1 MAHNVVRSTA
11 LTCGAQLSDP
21 QEFHDEEKIT
31 MDQVT
36 LRAQPRADFGTRP
49 SRRLRRQGLVPATVY
64 GKNIETASITVDG
77 RELYS
82 ALHTEAGRN
91 ALINIEIDGGDKVL
105 AVAREVQRHPVRG
118 DVIHLDLIEI
128 SLTET
133 IAAEV
138 AVEYIGTPL
147 GVRADGGFV
156 EAIAN
161 TVSISAL
168 PTAIPSSIT
177 VDIENMATGDTLK
190 VADLPEIEGVE
201 YTDDI
206 DRPLVTVLMP
216 RVEEEVVEELVE
228 YDEDGEPI
236 VGPTAEEGDEGTEA
250 PAEEGE

>member
-1 MAHNVVRSTA
+1 
-11 LTCGAQLSDP
+11 
-21 QEFHDEEKIT
+21 

-36 LRAQPRADFGTRP
+36 LRAQPRAEFGTRP

-64 GKNIETASITVDG
+64 GKNIETVSITVDG

-91 ALINIEIDGGDKVL
+91 ALLNVDIDGGDRVL

-128 SLTET
+128 SLDET
-133 IAAEV
+133 ITAEV
-138 AVEYIGTPL
+138 AVEYLGTPI
-147 GVRADGGFV
+147 GVHEDGGFV

-177 VDIENMATGDTLK
+177 IDIEEMATGDTLK
-190 VADLPEIEGVE
+190 VSDLPEIEGVE
-201 YTDDI
+201 YLDDV

-216 RVEEEVVEELVE
+216 RIEEEPVEAVIE
-228 YDEDGEPI
+228 YDEDGMPIEP
-236 VGPTAEEGDEGTEA
+236 VAV
-250 PAEEGE
+250 EEGEDEAAPVDEEE

>member
-1 MAHNVVRSTA
+1 
-11 LTCGAQLSDP
+11 
-21 QEFHDEEKIT
+21 

-36 LRAQPRADFGTRP
+36 LRAQPRAEFGTRP

-64 GKNIETASITVDG
+64 GKNIETVSITVNG

-91 ALINIEIDGGDKVL
+91 ALLNVDIDGGDRVL

-128 SLTET
+128 SLDET
-133 IAAEV
+133 ITAEV
-138 AVEYIGTPL
+138 AVEYLGTPI
-147 GVRADGGFV
+147 GVHEDGGFV

-177 VDIENMATGDTLK
+177 IDIEEMATGDTLK
-190 VADLPEIEGVE
+190 VSDLPEIEGVE
-201 YTDDI
+201 YLDDV

-216 RVEEEVVEELVE
+216 RIEEEPVEAVIE
-228 YDEDGEPI
+228 YDEDGMPIEP
-236 VGPTAEEGDEGTEA
+236 VAV
-250 PAEEGE
+250 EEGEDEAAPVDEEE